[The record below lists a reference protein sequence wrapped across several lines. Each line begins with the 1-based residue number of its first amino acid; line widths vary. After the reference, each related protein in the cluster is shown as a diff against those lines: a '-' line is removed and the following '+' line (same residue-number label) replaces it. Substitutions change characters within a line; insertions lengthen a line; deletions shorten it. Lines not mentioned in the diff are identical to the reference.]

1 MSQLWWRG
9 GFDHLQYSQHSIFS
23 IYSIFSI
30 FNILNIQYS
39 QYSLFFIMVEGWV
52 WSPSFLNQLS
62 SVVNT
67 VTMSLDDSHYL
78 YIFCVYSFISLKDLV
93 CSIALVYCVCIYQS
107 QKCWITYQVDLQ
119 VLEDQY
125 IWWAYKPIDDHRGIL
140 FTTNIFP
147 PFLALAHAGS
157 RAFLFSDNIHITD
170 ILYDKY
176 CSYWKW
182 RHSRLNVFIIQKTKK
197 SIFIHYKQK
206 QPIYD
211 ESIIQNSDIIQE

>member
-1 MSQLWWRG
+1 MWVKCS
-9 GFDHLQYSQHSIFS
+9 SS
-23 IYSIFSI
+23 IYKTNCTGESSVAPSFPFNCLNYGGGVGLIT

-39 QYSLFFIMVEGWV
+39 QYSIFFIIVEGWV
-52 WSPSFLNQLS
+52 WSPSILNQLS

-78 YIFCVYSFISLKDLV
+78 YIFCVYSFISLKDSV

-157 RAFLFSDNIHITD
+157 RGFLFSDNIHITD

-182 RHSRLNVFIIQKTKK
+182 RH
-197 SIFIHYKQK
+197 
-206 QPIYD
+206 
-211 ESIIQNSDIIQE
+211 

>member
-1 MSQLWWRG
+1 MKAAWLLLFR
-9 GFDHLQYSQHSIFS
+9 LIVSIMVEGWVWS
-23 IYSIFSI
+23 PSIFSI
-30 FNILNIQYS
+30 FNFLNIQYS
-39 QYSLFFIMVEGWV
+39 QYSIFFIMVEGWV

-78 YIFCVYSFISLKDLV
+78 YIFCVYSFISLKDSV

-147 PFLALAHAGS
+147 PFLVLAHAGS
-157 RAFLFSDNIHITD
+157 RAFLFSDNIHITA
-170 ILYDKY
+170 ILA
-176 CSYWKW
+176 
-182 RHSRLNVFIIQKTKK
+182 F
-197 SIFIHYKQK
+197 
-206 QPIYD
+206 
-211 ESIIQNSDIIQE
+211 ESDVTQVWMFL

>member
-1 MSQLWWRG
+1 MKAAWL
-9 GFDHLQYSQHSIFS
+9 L
-23 IYSIFSI
+23 
-30 FNILNIQYS
+30 
-39 QYSLFFIMVEGWV
+39 LFRLIVSIMVEGWV

-93 CSIALVYCVCIYQS
+93 CSIAPVYCVCIYQS

-147 PFLALAHAGS
+147 PFLAVAHACS

-182 RHSRLNVFIIQKTKK
+182 RHSRLNVFIIQKTIKAIIIHTNK
-197 SIFIHYKQK
+197 SSHFMIKA
-206 QPIYD
+206 
-211 ESIIQNSDIIQE
+211 